1 MARRLPL
8 TVFAATGLVA
18 LSIGCAVPAQAAGDP
33 GRAAS
38 SSSSSQAAART
49 LIEPKVTVSIVG
61 GENSGEFFRIASVRL
76 SDATPGAGYQV
87 YNDTTGDEIDDF
99 IEVGDNGNS
108 YFQIPVKPGVKNDI
122 RVVMREAG
130 DYDNPLTFH
139 IEADDTRPELV
150 GPSVT
155 VSTAGGVTRLTA
167 TAPDLEGATYLH
179 VKDLQGH
186 FIAVEPMIGGS
197 ASVVLPATA
206 NETHYLVSQYNK
218 LVSSPAE
225 DVVVN
230 AGVGS
235 SMPVAPRV
243 TIEATGARMVA
254 TAEGEKGAIVT
265 LRNSSGKVVAVRA
278 LNASGVASI
287 ALPASVEGEKLTA
300 TQTRSQLVSDAT
312 QVPVPTR

>member
-38 SSSSSQAAART
+38 SSSSSQAAKSLAVPRAA
-49 LIEPKVTVSIVG
+49 VTIFG
-61 GENSGEFFRIASVRL
+61 GEGSGEFYRVASVRL
-76 SDATPGAGYQV
+76 SGATPGAGYQV
-87 YNDTTGDEIDDF
+87 FNDTTGNEILDF
-99 IEVGDNGNS
+99 IEVDENGNS
-108 YFQIPVKPGVKNDI
+108 YFQISIQPGVTNDI
-122 RVVMREAG
+122 RVVMREVG
-130 DYDNPLTFH
+130 HYDEPLTLDVH
-139 IEADDTRPELV
+139 ADDTRPELV
-150 GPSVT
+150 KPTVT
-155 VSTAGGVTRLTA
+155 VSTQGGVTRLTA
-167 TAPDLEGATYLH
+167 TAPGLKGATYLH
-179 VKDLQGH
+179 VKDVQGH
-186 FIAVEPMIGGS
+186 FIAVEPMSDGS

-235 SMPVAPRV
+235 STPVAPRV
-243 TIEATGARMVA
+243 TVEATGARMVA
-254 TAEGEKGAIVT
+254 TAEGEKGATVT
-265 LRNSSGKVVAVRA
+265 LRNSAGKVVAVRA

-300 TQTRSQLVSDAT
+300 TQTRSRLVSDAT